1 MGSLMCVDIDMNL
14 DAEEDEANGVAT
26 NNEVSRDKPGVV
38 EILESEVREAKE
50 KGDGGTLRWLE
61 LEGLDIDDDMLLSL
75 GLSTRFPVCTNTSF
89 CFYFSD

>member
-14 DAEEDEANGVAT
+14 DAEEAEVNGVA
-26 NNEVSRDKPGVV
+26 NEVSRDKPGVV

-75 GLSTRFPVCTNTSF
+75 GLSTIFPVCTNSF
-89 CFYFSD
+89 FSD